1 MLIKR
6 ANQNSEGQPNIE
18 GGKWALPGGFIEP
31 NETAYVAAMRELE
44 EETGVNGLK
53 VKHFGVYDKI
63 GRDQRGWIISN
74 AHYAIV
80 PEALLEM
87 RRAADDAAEVEL
99 FDMVEVSKVDLAFDH
114 KKIIEDANWFI
125 KKDMA
130 ITTLAKNFLPN
141 EFVLSELQS
150 VLLTVLDE
158 PWIKLDSQFFRKAPS
173 LPFIEKVMY
182 NGEPKKTNKWSKG
195 NAQLYTFNEYEPFVS
210 IYNAKY

>member
-1 MLIKR
+1 MEEEVLKHYDSSKYKTPDGYTSDIAVFTIISEEVGPHKPPKKTLKLMLIKR

-80 PEALLEM
+80 PEALLEK

-114 KKIIEDANWFI
+114 KKIIEDAHWFI

-130 ITTLAKNFLPN
+130 ITTLAKK
-141 EFVLSELQS
+141 
-150 VLLTVLDE
+150 LLT
-158 PWIKLDSQFFRKAPS
+158 Q
-173 LPFIEKVMY
+173 
-182 NGEPKKTNKWSKG
+182 
-195 NAQLYTFNEYEPFVS
+195 
-210 IYNAKY
+210 